1 MQELDLSSN
10 NFSGFIP
17 TFLEKFSYLQYLN
30 LSFNDFEGAV
40 PTEGV
45 FRNASAFSV
54 MGNRRLCGGISNL
67 HLPSCFDHEFGK
79 KEKHIIIILASII
92 SALVLIVLI
101 LLAVFR
107 RKLCITRRSKSLD
120 RQLIDVGHIK
130 VTYGELLRA
139 TSGFSSQNL
148 IGIGGFGSVYKGF
161 NVCGEPVVAVKVFN
175 LTDQG
180 ASKSCMNECHALRH
194 IRHRNLVKVI
204 TACSSVNF
212 QGNEFMAL
220 VYEYMPNGNLDQ
232 WLL

>member
-101 LLAVFR
+101 LLAVLR
-107 RKLCITRRSKSLD
+107 RKLCIT
-120 RQLIDVGHIK
+120 
-130 VTYGELLRA
+130 
-139 TSGFSSQNL
+139 
-148 IGIGGFGSVYKGF
+148 
-161 NVCGEPVVAVKVFN
+161 
-175 LTDQG
+175 
-180 ASKSCMNECHALRH
+180 
-194 IRHRNLVKVI
+194 
-204 TACSSVNF
+204 
-212 QGNEFMAL
+212 
-220 VYEYMPNGNLDQ
+220 
-232 WLL
+232 